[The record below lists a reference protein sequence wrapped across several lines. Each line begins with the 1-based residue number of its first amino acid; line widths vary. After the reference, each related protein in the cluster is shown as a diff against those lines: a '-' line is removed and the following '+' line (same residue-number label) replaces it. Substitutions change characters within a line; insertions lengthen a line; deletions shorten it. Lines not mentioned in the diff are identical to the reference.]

1 MTSLKRTLAKLAVLA
16 MSASPAAA
24 APGTTDCNDCELD
37 ASNPIDRDGVDP
49 RVAGT
54 LLGNRLADA
63 LAEMKPLDAT
73 HLVTTWALS
82 TDRLRRFAVVTA
94 LARVAPLGT
103 RSVLA
108 HLALDPDPDI
118 RAAAHQLTAT
128 T

>member
-1 MTSLKRTLAKLAVLA
+1 MTSLKRILAKLAVLA

-24 APGTTDCNDCELD
+24 DPVAADDDCELD
-37 ASNPIDRDGVDP
+37 ASNPIDRGQVDP

-54 LLGNRLADA
+54 LLGNSLADA
-63 LAEMKPLDAT
+63 LAEMPPLEAT
-73 HLVTTWALS
+73 HLLTTWALS

-108 HLALDPDPDI
+108 HLVLDPDPDI
-118 RAAAHQLTAT
+118 RAAAYQLTANT
-128 T
+128 